1 MKFNRTDKRNEKKK
15 KFVEREKVKFLQNA
29 IVSDSRAG
37 WSYNNG
43 GKRENR
49 YLIEILKAI

>member
-29 IVSDSRAG
+29 IVSDSRVG